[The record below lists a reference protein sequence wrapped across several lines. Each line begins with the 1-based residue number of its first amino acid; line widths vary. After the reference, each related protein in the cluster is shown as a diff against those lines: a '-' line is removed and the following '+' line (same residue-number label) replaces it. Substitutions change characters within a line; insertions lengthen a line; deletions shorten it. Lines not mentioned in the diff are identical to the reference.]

1 MLTNQE
7 HINNLVV
14 NAYHREMEVYTY
26 QVNIDNYSSM
36 LTALP
41 AGDWPADLSQWAST
55 TVSDLPISM
64 SDQDVETITDYQY
77 RDRLRSL
84 LRSERAEQNKAQRV
98 LVALKSQIGSN
109 ADQLIADYRSS
120 LSNPG

>member
-14 NAYHREMEVYTY
+14 NAYHREMEVYGY
-26 QVNIDNYSSM
+26 QVNIDNYVAM

-41 AGDWPADLSQWAST
+41 AGEWPAELSQWSST
-55 TVSDLPISM
+55 SVGDLPISM